1 MSQLFKSTT
10 LAASSLALLSSIS
23 FLGCSGA
30 GVDGEATE
38 STASPLAS
46 CTVGSTAPICNPTT
60 QASQLSIV
68 NPPTGEDI
76 YYSAV
81 DLVAEWTGATGKT
94 NTLTWT
100 LRFDPDGQ
108 GPQPLQT
115 IVLATGSLFPRWSVP
130 GNLVPF
136 NNCVGVPG
144 TLKVTG
150 YNSKN
155 TLVSNSVTIQLLN
168 DRCWIN

>member
-1 MSQLFKSTT
+1 MDWGHRKNEHS
-10 LAASSLALLSSIS
+10 
-23 FLGCSGA
+23 
-30 GVDGEATE
+30 
-38 STASPLAS
+38 
-46 CTVGSTAPICNPTT
+46 
-60 QASQLSIV
+60 
-68 NPPTGEDI
+68 
-76 YYSAV
+76 
-81 DLVAEWTGATGKT
+81 DL
-94 NTLTWT
+94 T
-100 LRFDPDGQ
+100 LRYDPDGQ

-144 TLKVTG
+144 TLKVAG